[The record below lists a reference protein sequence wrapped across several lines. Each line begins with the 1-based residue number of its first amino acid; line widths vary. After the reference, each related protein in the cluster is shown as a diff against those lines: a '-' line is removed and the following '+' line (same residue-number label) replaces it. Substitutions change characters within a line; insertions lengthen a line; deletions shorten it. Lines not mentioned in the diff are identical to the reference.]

1 MTRYAII
8 MSVEKYEHFSPTKFT
23 HADSNLIFQTLSGK
37 CDYSEQHTILFQ
49 LSPENIKSPNEIL
62 TDIRK
67 AVTNST
73 FGDSVL
79 FYFAGHGHFQ
89 DGKTYLILPTT
100 IPGAYETT
108 AISLEDLSKELR
120 VPERACFRIFD
131 ACHSGIDVRDD
142 AEKLDSESFIRAVNH
157 DASGWVT
164 LAGCKEDQF
173 SISDAHIGQGLFTY
187 YLCEEMSSFKADQ
200 PIYPEILKVN
210 ISDKVLEHAKRL
222 GYTQTPTINASISG
236 NISIA
241 TRRANVVL
249 PAQEETADD
258 GTSIDLRI
266 ARLAELKNVLT
277 DEHLENVLNI
287 MTEKCVAEFKKATSL
302 QFEIVVNE
310 KIKAD
315 DIPEEMH
322 SSIVKF
328 SRNTGIVPRHDIER
342 YEEEYD
348 DPYDDPYDPYFGM
361 FSSLYPRKK
370 RKKISYYVGQ
380 PKDMPVSATII
391 DFKGDGRCLP
401 DIKVLLYLI
410 PLQITGCMLV
420 SVFNCG
426 WRNSSND
433 FKLIKNFYQM
443 LKPDDSEERI
453 KEVGPFSA
461 KGAIEKI
468 TNIVEKRVE
477 LLERELKE

>member
-23 HADSNLIFQTLSGK
+23 HADSNLLFHTLTGK
-37 CDYSEQHTILFQ
+37 CDYAEQHTIVFQ
-49 LSPENIKSPNEIL
+49 LSPENTKSPNEIL
-62 TDIRK
+62 TDIK
-67 AVTNST
+67 KTVANST
-73 FGDSVL
+73 SGDSVL
-79 FYFAGHGHFQ
+79 FYFAGHGHYQ
-89 DGKTYLILPTT
+89 DDKTYLILANTV
-100 IPGAYETT
+100 PGAYETT
-108 AISLEDLSKELR
+108 AIALEDISKELR

-131 ACHSGIDVRDD
+131 ACHSGIDVRDN
-142 AEKLDSESFIRAVNH
+142 AEKLDSESFIRSVNH

-173 SISDAHIGQGLFTY
+173 SISDPSIGQGLFTY
-187 YLCEEMSSFKADQ
+187 YLCEEMSSFKPDQ

-210 ISDKVLEHAKRL
+210 ISDKVLEHAKSL

-241 TRRANVVL
+241 TRRQDVVL
-249 PAQEETADD
+249 PTHEETADE
-258 GTSIDLRI
+258 GTSIDIRI
-266 ARLAELKNVLT
+266 ARLAEVKNVLT
-277 DEHLENVLNI
+277 NEHLENVLNI

-302 QFEIVVNE
+302 NFEIVVNE
-310 KIKAD
+310 KIKAN
-315 DIPEEMH
+315 DIPNEMH

-328 SRNTGIVPRHDIER
+328 SRNIGIEPRHDIVR

-348 DPYDDPYDPYFGM
+348 DPYDPYFGVL
-361 FSSLYPRKK
+361 SSLYPRKK
-370 RKKISYYVGQ
+370 RKRISYYVGQ
-380 PKDMPVSATII
+380 SDDMPLSATII
-391 DFKGDGRCLP
+391 DFNGDGRCLP
-401 DIKVLLYLI
+401 GIKVLLYLI

-426 WRNSSND
+426 WRNNSND
-433 FKLIKNFYQM
+433 FELIKNFYQM

-453 KEVGPFSA
+453 KEIGPFSA
-461 KGAIEKI
+461 KGAMEKI

>member
-8 MSVEKYEHFSPTKFT
+8 MSVENYEHFSPTKFT
-23 HADSNLIFQTLSGK
+23 HADSNLIFHTLTRK
-37 CDYSEQHTILFQ
+37 CDYAEQHTIVLK
-49 LSPENIKSPNEIL
+49 LSPENIKSPKEIIS
-62 TDIRK
+62 DIKK

-73 FGDSVL
+73 SGDSVL
-79 FYFAGHGHFQ
+79 FYFAGHGHYQ
-89 DGKTYLILPTT
+89 DGKTYLILPSTV
-100 IPGAYETT
+100 PGAYETT
-108 AISLEDLSKELR
+108 AIALEDLSKELR

-131 ACHSGIDVRDD
+131 ACHSGIDVRGD
-142 AEKLDSESFIRAVNH
+142 AEKLDSDSFIRSINH

-173 SISDAHIGQGLFTY
+173 SISDPSIGQGLFTY
-187 YLCEEMSSFKADQ
+187 YLCEEMSLFKPDQ

-210 ISDKVLEHAKRL
+210 ISDKVLEHAKSL
-222 GYTQTPTINASISG
+222 GYKQTPTLNASISG

-241 TRRANVVL
+241 IRREDVVL
-249 PAQEETADD
+249 TVHEEATDKEK
-258 GTSIDLRI
+258 SIEFRI
-266 ARLAELKNVLT
+266 ARLAEVKNVLT
-277 DEHLENVLNI
+277 NEHLENVLNI
-287 MTEKCVAEFKKATSL
+287 MIEKCVTEFKKANPL
-302 QFEIVVNE
+302 NFEIFVNE
-310 KIKAD
+310 KIRAN

-328 SRNTGIVPRHDIER
+328 SRNIGIIPRHDIER

-348 DPYDDPYDPYFGM
+348 DPYDIYVGAL
-361 FSSLYPRKK
+361 SSLSHRKK
-370 RKKISYYVGQ
+370 RKRIIYDVRQSGE
-380 PKDMPVSATII
+380 MPNSATII

-401 DIKVLLYLI
+401 DLKVLLYLI

-426 WRNSSND
+426 WRNHSSD
-433 FKLIKNFYQM
+433 LELIKDYYQI

-453 KEVGPFSA
+453 QEIGTFSV
-461 KGAIEKI
+461 KGAMGKI

-477 LLERELKE
+477 LLERELNV